1 MKNPDRSNWQARVS
15 GSPLGAHCDRLP
27 PSLLHEGSQ
36 NSARTQVSAAF
47 SNREACWGPIGCRGD
62 SSLCPRFS
70 SPVALLT
77 VWCISVCGAV
87 VKKGPKRLV
96 KPRPLKRECECPVFI
111 AQPCCKCRQWTWH
124 PSGGAVRGGSQG
136 KPQEGDEVQGQP
148 PCCPVLISTK
158 KQEDKE
164 QKNKN
169 GLVQAERP
177 SFAEKVLQTGLA

>member
-36 NSARTQVSAAF
+36 NSARTQLSAAF

-77 VWCISVCGAV
+77 AWCVSVCGAV

-96 KPRPLKRECECPVFI
+96 KPRPLEHECECPVFI
-111 AQPCCKCRQWTWH
+111 AQPCRKCWQWTWH
-124 PSGGAVRGGSQG
+124 HSGGAAQGEAKENHRRETRFRGS
-136 KPQEGDEVQGQP
+136 PR
-148 PCCPVLISTK
+148 
-158 KQEDKE
+158 
-164 QKNKN
+164 
-169 GLVQAERP
+169 AAR
-177 SFAEKVLQTGLA
+177 F

>member
-15 GSPLGAHCDRLP
+15 ASPPGAHCNRLP

-36 NSARTQVSAAF
+36 NSARTQLSAAF

-77 VWCISVCGAV
+77 VWCVSVCGAV

-111 AQPCCKCRQWTWH
+111 AQPCRKCWQWTWH
-124 PSGGAVRGGSQG
+124 HSGGAVQGEAKENHRRETRFRGS
-136 KPQEGDEVQGQP
+136 PR
-148 PCCPVLISTK
+148 
-158 KQEDKE
+158 
-164 QKNKN
+164 
-169 GLVQAERP
+169 AAR
-177 SFAEKVLQTGLA
+177 F